1 MKIPANSLIKELH
14 KTQPYTLLV
23 VLALVWYASW
33 SYLNHALLADLDNLR
48 TEMSH
53 EIQLISDRSVGNAE
67 MLSNIWGITLAAEI
81 RAQQMVLCNMTK
93 REDRKT
99 LRRSL
104 DLLQEEHFRA
114 TGRYYHLEPECRLAA
129 SKS

>member
-1 MKIPANSLIKELH
+1 MRIPADNLIKELH
-14 KTQPYTLLV
+14 KTQPYTLIV
-23 VLALVWYASW
+23 VLALVWYTSW
-33 SYLNHALLADLDNLR
+33 SYLNHALFIDLENLR
-48 TEMSH
+48 AEMSH
-53 EIQLISDRSVGNAE
+53 DIQLVSERSVGNAE

-81 RAQQMVLCNMTK
+81 RAQQRVLCNVDK

-114 TGRYYHLEPECRLAA
+114 TGRYYRLDSACEMAA
-129 SKS
+129 KS